1 MILPTQWR
9 LAGVALVALL
19 LVSLTACQKTRQVLK
34 VETSAVIDF
43 VVSTDV
49 NPDDDNRPSP
59 LVIRVVELADARQFE
74 REDLIS
80 LYENPAER
88 LGTDYIDSIRLRE
101 FTPGETRSEVIELD
115 DSVQYLGLIAE
126 FSQYQDA
133 NATLSLPIV
142 ANKANRFTVNIQ
154 GTSLKRQ

>member
-1 MILPTQWR
+1 MKLTARWHRSAITL
-9 LAGVALVALL
+9 LALFSL
-19 LVSLTACQKTRQVLK
+19 SLTSCQKTRQVLK

-43 VVSTDV
+43 IVSADV

-59 LVIRVVELADARQFE
+59 LVIRLVKLADARQFE

-88 LGTDYIDSIRLRE
+88 LGADYIDSMRLKE
-101 FTPGETRSEVIELD
+101 FTPGESRSESIELD

-133 NATLSLPIV
+133 SATLTLPIV

-154 GTSLKRQ
+154 GTRLERQ

>member
-1 MILPTQWR
+1 MILPIRWR
-9 LAGVALVALL
+9 LAGIALVALL
-19 LVSLTACQKTRQVLK
+19 LLSLTACQKTRQVLK

-43 VVSTDV
+43 VVNADV

-59 LVIRVVELADARQFE
+59 LVIRVVKLADARQFE

-101 FTPGETRSEVIELD
+101 FTPGESRSETIELD
-115 DSVQYLGLIAE
+115 DSVLYLGLVAE

>member
-1 MILPTQWR
+1 MILTTRWR
-9 LAGVALVALL
+9 QCGIALLALL
-19 LVSLTACQKTRQVLK
+19 LVSLSACQKTRQVLK

-43 VVSTDV
+43 VVSPDV

-59 LVIRVVELADARQFE
+59 LVIRLVKLADARQFE

-88 LGTDYIDSIRLRE
+88 LGADYIDSIRLRE
-101 FTPGETRSEVIELD
+101 FTPGESREETIELE

-133 NATLSLPIV
+133 NATITLPII
-142 ANKANRFTVNIQ
+142 ANKANRYTVNIQ
-154 GTSLKRQ
+154 GTSLLLQ

>member
-1 MILPTQWR
+1 MTMPARWR
-9 LAGVALVALL
+9 RSAIALL
-19 LVSLTACQKTRQVLK
+19 MLFSVSLTSCQKTRQVMQ

-43 VVSTDV
+43 VVSADV

-59 LVIRVVELADARQFE
+59 LVIRLIKLADARQFE

-88 LGTDYIDSIRLRE
+88 LGSDYIDSIRMRE
-101 FTPGETRSEVIELD
+101 FTPGESRSETIELD
-115 DSVQYLGLIAE
+115 DSVQYLGLVAE

-133 NATLSLPIV
+133 SATLTLPII

-154 GTSLKRQ
+154 GTSLKRE

>member
-1 MILPTQWR
+1 MQ
-9 LAGVALVALL
+9 
-19 LVSLTACQKTRQVLK
+19 

-43 VVSTDV
+43 VVSADV

-59 LVIRVVELADARQFE
+59 LVIRLIKLADARQFE

-88 LGTDYIDSIRLRE
+88 LGSDYIDSIRMRE
-101 FTPGETRSEVIELD
+101 FTPGESRSETIELD
-115 DSVQYLGLIAE
+115 DSVQYLGLVAE

-133 NATLSLPIV
+133 SATLTLPII

-154 GTSLKRQ
+154 GTSLKRE